1 MGAYHLPVMLEAV
14 TEGLNLKPNGLYFDG
29 TCGGAGHS
37 RAILEREPTAR
48 LVATDKD
55 GDAIAEAS
63 KRLAP
68 FEGRFRLVRTDFKN
82 FAEALSPEE
91 RLDGF
96 LLDLGVSSHQI
107 DDGSRGFAYRIPD
120 APLDMRMD
128 KRSSLTAEDV
138 VNTYAEENLKRI
150 LREYG
155 EEPFAGTISK
165 SIVRERQNRKI
176 ATCGQ
181 LKELIE
187 NSLPPKFRSAACA
200 RQTFQ
205 AIRIEVNGE
214 LEGLETCIRG
224 LIGRLKKGGRAC
236 ILSFH
241 SLEDRI
247 VKSVFRDLST
257 ACICPRS
264 FPVCVC
270 GRVKQVELITGRPL
284 TASEEEQKTN
294 PRSKSAKLRIA
305 EKIIE

>member
-1 MGAYHLPVMLEAV
+1 MLDAV
-14 TEGLNLKPNGLYFDG
+14 IAGLNVIPGGLYFDG
-29 TCGGAGHS
+29 TCGGASHS
-37 RAILEREPTAR
+37 CAILEKEPTAR

-55 GDAIAEAS
+55 GDAISEAQ

-68 FEGRFRLVRTDFKN
+68 FTGRYRLVRTDFKN
-82 FAEALSPEE
+82 YGEVLSAEEK
-91 RLDGF
+91 LDGF

-107 DDGSRGFAYRIPD
+107 DDGSRGFAYKID
-120 APLDMRMD
+120 EAPLDMRMD
-128 KRSSLTAEDV
+128 KRSQLTAEDV
-138 VNTYAEENLKRI
+138 VNTYAEEDLRRI

-155 EEPFAGTISK
+155 EEPFAAAIAAR
-165 SIVRERQNRKI
+165 IVRERQIKRI

-181 LKELIE
+181 LKALVE
-187 NSLPPKFRSAACA
+187 NSLPPRFRSAACA

-214 LEGLETCIRG
+214 LDGLETCIRG

-247 VKSVFRDLST
+247 VKNVFKDLST
-257 ACICPRS
+257 ACTCPKN

-270 GRVKQVELITGRPL
+270 GRVKQLEILTKKPL
-284 TASEEEQKTN
+284 TASVQEQKDN
-294 PRSKSAKLRIA
+294 PRAKSAKLRIA
-305 EKIIE
+305 EKITE